1 MKQLLKDGLIW
12 DTEAGYGFHPEP
24 VMEYSGSYFEKY
36 VQMDQTPMGFQ
47 LTKARCNLVER
58 HYQGTDIIDVGIG
71 GGAFCIESGAYGY
84 DVSQEAVQWL
94 KERGTYL
101 NPYESKCTALTCW
114 DSLEH
119 VLDPVALVQCAKK
132 YVFVSMPIYKDRE
145 HCVNSKHFKPGEHL
159 HYWTQD
165 GLIDW
170 FARLGFVCM
179 EISGIETQLGRE
191 GIGSFAFKRF

>member
-1 MKQLLKDGLIW
+1 MEQSLKDGLIW

-24 VMEYSGSYFEKY
+24 AMEYSGSYFAKY

-47 LTKARCNLVER
+47 LTRARCDLVER
-58 HYQGTDIIDVGIG
+58 HYHGVDIIDIGIG
-71 GGAFCIESGAYGY
+71 GGAFCIESGSYGY
-84 DVSQEAVQWL
+84 DVSQEAVDWL
-94 KERGTYL
+94 KERNIYR
-101 NPYESKCTALTCW
+101 NPYEHKCAAITCW

-119 VLDPVALVQCAKK
+119 VSDPVQLVQCASK
-132 YVFVSMPIYKDRE
+132 YVFVSMPIYQDRE

-159 HYWTQD
+159 HYWTHD

-179 EISGIETQLGRE
+179 ETNDEETKLGRE
-191 GIGSFAFKRF
+191 GIGSFVFKRV